1 MLRFYSLQFLN
12 QLQIFLNQLQV
23 MAKLNPY
30 LNFEGTCEE
39 AFNFYKSV
47 FGGEFSYFSRM
58 GDFPAEGME
67 LQEEDRDRVM
77 HVSLPIGDDVLMG
90 SDVTCDM
97 KSLFKAGNNN
107 YISLSPDSREEA
119 DRIFNELSAGG
130 EVEMPMEEMFWGDY
144 FGSFKDRYGI
154 CWMINYPLVKS

>member
-1 MLRFYSLQFLN
+1 
-12 QLQIFLNQLQV
+12 

-67 LQEEDRDRVM
+67 LKEEDRNRVM
-77 HVSLPIGDDVLMG
+77 HVSLPIGDDILMG
-90 SDVTCDM
+90 SDVTSGM

-107 YISLSPDSREEA
+107 YISLMPDSREEA
-119 DRIFNELSAGG
+119 DRLFNELSAGG

-144 FGSFKDRYGI
+144 FGSFKDRYDI
-154 CWMINYPLVKS
+154 YWMINYPLQKS